1 METLNLPNSTISYIR
16 CGHGNPLVL
25 LHGYPL
31 DRRIWDPI
39 LPLLENDFELI
50 IPDLRGF
57 GESKTIDDSYSISEM
72 ADDVAKLVEMI
83 GFPKVFLA
91 GHSMGGY
98 VSLAFARSYPDKL
111 CGLGLISS
119 QAIADTPEKK
129 ASRYFSLKQLQ
140 ESGKESI
147 ANPMVGKLTS
157 NSMLQN
163 QIYNIILSQSE
174 PGIKCAIQA
183 LAERPDQT
191 SLLGKL
197 EIPVLVVH
205 GDSDEL
211 IPVGQAVE
219 DSQAAGNSN
228 LVVIAK
234 AGHMPMLEYP
244 EDTASALRW
253 FNNIIRLK

>member
-1 METLNLPNSTISYIR
+1 METLVLPHSSIAYKR

-31 DRRIWDPI
+31 DHRIWDPI

-57 GESKTIDDSYSISEM
+57 GESKTIEVGYSLSEM
-72 ADDVAKLVEMI
+72 ADDVANLVERI
-83 GFPKVFLA
+83 GFPKVLMA

-98 VSLAFARSYPDKL
+98 VSLAFACSFPDRL
-111 CGLGLISS
+111 LGVGLISS

-129 ASRYFSLKQLQ
+129 ESRYLSVILLQ

-147 ANPMVGKLTS
+147 ANSMVGKLTS
-157 NSMLQN
+157 NPILQG
-163 QIYNIILSQSE
+163 QLYEIIMSQSE
-174 PGIKCAIQA
+174 AGIMNAIKA

-191 SLLGKL
+191 SLLGTL
-197 EIPVLVVH
+197 DVPLLVVH
-205 GDSDEL
+205 GDSDDL
-211 IPVGQAVE
+211 IPLERAVE
-219 DSQAAGNSN
+219 DGQAARNSN

-253 FNNIIRLK
+253 FNQ